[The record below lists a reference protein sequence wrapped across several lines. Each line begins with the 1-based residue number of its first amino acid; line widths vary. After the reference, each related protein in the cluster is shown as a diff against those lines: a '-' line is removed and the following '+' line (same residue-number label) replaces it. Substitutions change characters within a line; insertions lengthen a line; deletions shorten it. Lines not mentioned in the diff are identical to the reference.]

1 MSQSA
6 NQDFSEFRSFASTL
20 SLAGVSDDPAK
31 AAELRRAHAQFL
43 ALLTAAGELL
53 SEEGLVRQDFFNSY
67 AQSGVNYLEEVVSD
81 CSEFIMCVLLGLYRS
96 AGGTLRSSIESYLK
110 AFSANEQPLILQ
122 RTSVPDVFNDAA
134 GVAFFSSITGVN
146 VIADLKG
153 VYASLNAYV
162 HTISEDHMFGAL
174 AVGSFPRWSDK
185 SVELIEIFIRVVR
198 LFLYG
203 IIGGRRDLYDRFD
216 HRNRLIANRA
226 MTRMQRR
233 SALGVDD

>member
-53 SEEGLVRQDFFNSY
+53 SEEGLVRQDFFDSY

-110 AFSANEQPLILQ
+110 AFSANEQSLILQ

-134 GVAFFSSITGVN
+134 GVAFFSSITGAN
-146 VIADLKG
+146 VIAELKG